1 MKSFKNSLLSK
12 LVLSFSILSLVLVS
26 IVVIQA
32 YNLAR
37 DSLELSVFDRLQAVS
52 SLKVDEINKWLNNQ
66 RQVLLLSAQ
75 LPELQAYAEAVT
87 TQGNSRK
94 PSEDYLLAYQSFDKY
109 FSYVAAIKSS
119 IKEISLLTPENI
131 VVFSTNKTLEG
142 TEQFWGT
149 TTTDSSTKP
158 TNVKQ
163 LFHHSSVTGK
173 NELVFATPIHD
184 QSGNPICT
192 LSAVVEFQKL
202 GELLERQTGSRES
215 DEIYLV
221 ARWEEKNVLISSE
234 QSETQ
239 PYSQSVSSIG
249 VDHAMG
255 GNSGQGLYLN
265 YEGVPVIGV
274 YRNLDNPKLALL
286 VEIDKQEA
294 FAPAKQVA
302 NNILVIGFSLAG
314 LMLMVVYLVSRQIS
328 EPISAMI
335 NTAQQVAGSDLSLK
349 EPVVDEDE
357 IGFLSRAFSIMASK
371 LRESFAALAKNNEEL
386 EIRVEE
392 RTANL
397 KQAKE
402 AAEVANTAKSE
413 FLANMS
419 HELRTPL
426 NAILGFSQLM
436 KRDSSLNQT
445 QQKNLGIINRS
456 GEHLLALLNDILEMS
471 KIEAGRSKLEQN
483 SFDLYNLLES
493 LEEMLQIKAKSKSL
507 ELSFNLAPDVPQY
520 IQTDESKLR
529 QVLINLL
536 GNALKFTQKGHVI
549 LRVAYLGVADFS
561 DDGYL
566 LAIAKL
572 LNDNYSRLFN
582 VYFHTLI
589 QRHPDLQ
596 DKLLFEVEDSGSG
609 IATTEIDA
617 LFEPFVQ
624 TETGRK
630 SQEGTGLGLPISRKF
645 VNMMGGNISV
655 SSTVGKGTIFK
666 FDVAITLA
674 KAADIPT
681 QASTQQVICLAPS
694 QPKYRI
700 LVVDDLWENR
710 QVVTNLLKTVGFE
723 VREAKNGKQAVA
735 LWQIWQPHLIWM
747 DMRMPVMDGYEAT
760 KQIKATKKG
769 QATVIIALT
778 ASAFKEERANILAV
792 GCDDFVRKP
801 FQESVLFNKM
811 AEHLGVVYLYEEPT
825 KTISP
830 QKSSTQEVLTPE
842 VLAFMPTEWIAQLH
856 QAASQLNDT
865 LVFQL
870 LEQIPETH
878 TSLAETLADLAEQIR
893 FDLIIELTQPQNE

>member
-1 MKSFKNSLLSK
+1 MKFFKTSLISK
-12 LVLSFSILSLVLVS
+12 LVISFSILSLVLVS
-26 IVVIQA
+26 LVVVQA
-32 YNLAR
+32 YNLAKG
-37 DSLELSVFDRLQAVS
+37 SLELSVVDRLEAVS
-52 SLKVDEINKWLNNQ
+52 SLKVDEINQWLNNQ
-66 RQVLLLSAQ
+66 RQVLRLSAQ
-75 LPELQAYAEAVT
+75 LPELQADAEVVM
-87 TQGNSRK
+87 TQGNSSK
-94 PSEDYLLAYQSFDKY
+94 PSEDYLLAYKSFEQY
-109 FSYVAAIKSS
+109 FSYLTAIKPS
-119 IKEISLLTPENI
+119 IKEISLLTPEDI

-149 TTTDSSTKP
+149 TTTDSSSKL

-163 LFHHSSVTGK
+163 LFHYSSVTGK
-173 NELVFATPIHD
+173 NELVFATPIPD
-184 QSGNPICT
+184 QSGNPIGT
-192 LSAVVEFQKL
+192 LSAVVDFQEL
-202 GELLERQTGSRES
+202 GELLERQTGSRDS

-221 ARWEEKNVLISSE
+221 ARLAEKNVLISSE
-234 QSETQ
+234 QSET
-239 PYSQSVSSIG
+239 PTDSQSVHSTG
-249 VDHAMG
+249 VDNAIG

-274 YRNLDNPKLALL
+274 YRNLDNLKLALL
-286 VEIDKQEA
+286 VEIHQKEA
-294 FAPAKQVA
+294 FAPAKKLA
-302 NNILVIGFSLAG
+302 NEILMIGFSLAG
-314 LMLMVVYLVSRQIS
+314 LMLMGVYLVSRQIS
-328 EPISAMI
+328 EPILATI
-335 NTAQQVAGSDLSLK
+335 NTVKQVAGSDLSLK
-349 EPVVDEDE
+349 DPVADEDE
-357 IGFLSRAFSIMASK
+357 IGFLARAFNIMASK

-402 AAEVANTAKSE
+402 AAEVANTAKSQ

-436 KRDSSLNQT
+436 QRDSSLNQT

-493 LEEMLQIKAKSKSL
+493 LEEMLQIKAKSKGL
-507 ELSFNLAPDVPQY
+507 ELTFDIAPDVPPY
-520 IQTDESKLR
+520 VQTDESKLR

-536 GNALKFTQKGHVI
+536 GNALKFTKEGHVI
-549 LRVAYLGVADFS
+549 LRVAYLGVKDL
-561 DDGYL
+561 GYDVDL
-566 LAIAKL
+566 LASAKL

-582 VYFHTLI
+582 FYFHTLI
-589 QRHPDLQ
+589 QQRLYPK
-596 DKLLFEVEDSGSG
+596 DKLLFEVEDTGSG
-609 IATTEIDA
+609 IAITEIDT
-617 LFEPFVQ
+617 LFDPFVQ

-645 VNMMGGNISV
+645 VSMMGGNISV
-655 SSTVGKGTIFK
+655 SSTLGEGTIFK
-666 FDVAITLA
+666 FDVLITLA

-681 QASTQQVICLAPS
+681 QPSTQQVICLAPS

-710 QVVTNLLKTVGFE
+710 QVVTNLLTPVGFE

-778 ASAFKEERANILAV
+778 ASAFKEERENILAV

-801 FQESVLFNKM
+801 FREAVLFNKM

-825 KTISP
+825 KTIP
-830 QKSSTQEVLTPE
+830 PPQEVLTPE
-842 VLAFMPTEWIAQLH
+842 ALAFMPTEWIKKLH

-865 LVFQL
+865 LVLQL

-893 FDLIIELTQPQNE
+893 FDLIIELTKPQNE